1 MGVSCFSFRIF
12 APVSCASIRT
22 KCKAHLQKTN
32 AVGFWGELDIYGW
45 HFFIYPLLQELFIIV
60 PRDWSNEA
68 LRMKI
73 CQNSAFHEKFDIV
86 TELFTSPPLPPPLKK
101 KKYFNSET
109 RLFLH
114 HSRDLVLTTAAE
126 VSNCSSSSSS
136 LDSSFFF
143 FFFFFSFFDFLAGVS
158 PSTAWRQHEYHQL
171 ARLNNF

>member
-1 MGVSCFSFRIF
+1 MGVLRFSFRIF

-22 KCKAHLQKTN
+22 NCKAHLQKTN
-32 AVGFWGELDIYGW
+32 AVGVLRGIRHWWLD
-45 HFFIYPLLQELFIIV
+45 FFIYPLLQEVFKTV

-86 TELFTSPPLPPPLKK
+86 TVLFTSPPLPPPLKK
-101 KKYFNSET
+101 KSFNSET

>member
-12 APVSCASIRT
+12 APASCASIRT
-22 KCKAHLQKTN
+22 NCKRRWVLRGIRH
-32 AVGFWGELDIYGW
+32 WWLD
-45 HFFIYPLLQELFIIV
+45 FFIYPLLQELFITV

-73 CQNSAFHEKFDIV
+73 CQNSALHEKFDIV

-101 KKYFNSET
+101 NSFNSET

-114 HSRDLVLTTAAE
+114 HSRDLVLTTAAG

>member
-1 MGVSCFSFRIF
+1 MGVSCFSFRTS

-22 KCKAHLQKTN
+22 NCKAHLQKTN

-101 KKYFNSET
+101 NSFNSET

-114 HSRDLVLTTAAE
+114 HSRDLVLTTAAG

>member
-45 HFFIYPLLQELFIIV
+45 HFFIYPLLPEVFKTV

-86 TELFTSPPLPPPLKK
+86 TVLFTSPPLPTPLKK
-101 KKYFNSET
+101 ILQLRNKIISTPFE
-109 RLFLH
+109 RLSSH
-114 HSRDLVLTTAAE
+114 HSSGSLQLFFIVFIFRFIVL
-126 VSNCSSSSSS
+126 
-136 LDSSFFF
+136 LLLFFLF
-143 FFFFFSFFDFLAGVS
+143 FLWFFSRRLPVDCVKATRISSVS
-158 PSTAWRQHEYHQL
+158 KVK
-171 ARLNNF
+171 

>member
-1 MGVSCFSFRIF
+1 MWALCGVSCFS
-12 APVSCASIRT
+12 VSCASIRT
-22 KCKAHLQKTN
+22 KCKVHLQKTN
-32 AVGFWGELDIYGW
+32 AVWFWGELDIYGL

-68 LRMKI
+68 PRMKI

-86 TELFTSPPLPPPLKK
+86 TELFTSPPLNTPLKK
-101 KKYFNSET
+101 KSFNSET

-114 HSRDLVLTTAAE
+114 RSKDLFLTTVAE

>member
-1 MGVSCFSFRIF
+1 MRVSCFSFRIF

-22 KCKAHLQKTN
+22 NCKAHLQKTN

-86 TELFTSPPLPPPLKK
+86 TELFTSPHLTSPPPTPKK
-101 KKYFNSET
+101 KIFQLRNKIISTPFE
-109 RLFLH
+109 RLSSH
-114 HSRDLVLTTAAE
+114 HSRGSLQLFFIVFIFRFIVL
-126 VSNCSSSSSS
+126 
-136 LDSSFFF
+136 LLLLFLFFLW
-143 FFFFFSFFDFLAGVS
+143 FFSRRLPVDCVKATWISSVS
-158 PSTAWRQHEYHQL
+158 KVK
-171 ARLNNF
+171 